1 MLHQVKT
8 LEEVK
13 QAFEHW
19 RATRFKKGKIPSHL
33 WQQVKP
39 LLSQYNISTVAQ
51 ALNMNTKT
59 IKDNLHLDE
68 NIQFIEVK
76 EQISA
81 SKPSP
86 SITTCTVELH
96 NTKGNVLKIL

>member
-19 RATRFKKGKIPSHL
+19 RATRFKKGKILSHL

-39 LLSQYNISTVAQ
+39 LLTQYNMSTVAQ
-51 ALNMNTKT
+51 ALNMNTRT
-59 IKDNLHLDE
+59 IKDNL
-68 NIQFIEVK
+68 QFDDNVQFVEVK
-76 EQISA
+76 DQKKRHQNQA
-81 SKPSP
+81 SQS
-86 SITTCTVELH
+86 
-96 NTKGNVLKIL
+96 